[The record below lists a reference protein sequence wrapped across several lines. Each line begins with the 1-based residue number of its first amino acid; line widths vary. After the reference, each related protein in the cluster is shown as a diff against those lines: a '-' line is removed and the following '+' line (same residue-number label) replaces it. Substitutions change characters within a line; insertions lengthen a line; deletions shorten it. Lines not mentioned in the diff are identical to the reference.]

1 MASIISE
8 CDDMKRSRNVR
19 SGNEEEDVQKGP
31 KVVAV
36 VREKKDT
43 FSRKKKKRNEE
54 NINIHIYKFLKK
66 KALTLK

>member
-1 MASIISE
+1 MAGIISE

-36 VREKKDT
+36 VRGKKGYI
-43 FSRKKKKRNEE
+43 FQKKKK
-54 NINIHIYKFLKK
+54 KK
-66 KALTLK
+66 

>member
-1 MASIISE
+1 MAGIISE

-36 VREKKDT
+36 VRGKNGYI
-43 FSRKKKKRNEE
+43 FQRKKKK
-54 NINIHIYKFLKK
+54 
-66 KALTLK
+66 

>member
-1 MASIISE
+1 MAGIISE

-36 VREKKDT
+36 VRGKKGYI
-43 FSRKKKKRNEE
+43 FQKKKKEMKK
-54 NINIHIYKFLKK
+54 ILIYISTSF
-66 KALTLK
+66 

>member
-1 MASIISE
+1 
-8 CDDMKRSRNVR
+8 MKRSRNVR

>member
-1 MASIISE
+1 MAGIISE

-36 VREKKDT
+36 VRGKNGYI
-43 FSRKKKKRNEE
+43 FQRKKKEMKK
-54 NINIHIYKFLKK
+54 ILIYISTSF
-66 KALTLK
+66 

>member
-1 MASIISE
+1 MAGIISE

-19 SGNEEEDVQKGP
+19 SGNEEEDVQKDP

-36 VREKKDT
+36 VRGKKGYI
-43 FSRKKKKRNEE
+43 FQKKKRNEE

-66 KALTLK
+66 KQQV

>member
-1 MASIISE
+1 MAGIISE

-43 FSRKKKKRNEE
+43 FSRKKKK
-54 NINIHIYKFLKK
+54 KK
-66 KALTLK
+66 KK

>member
-1 MASIISE
+1 MAGIISE

-36 VREKKDT
+36 VRGKKGYI
-43 FSRKKKKRNEE
+43 FQKKKKKEMKK
-54 NINIHIYKFLKK
+54 ILIYISTSF
-66 KALTLK
+66 

>member
-1 MASIISE
+1 MAGIISE

-36 VREKKDT
+36 VREKKGYI
-43 FSRKKKKRNEE
+43 FQKKKKEMKK
-54 NINIHIYKFLKK
+54 ILIYISTSF
-66 KALTLK
+66 

>member
-1 MASIISE
+1 
-8 CDDMKRSRNVR
+8 MKRSRNVR

-43 FSRKKKKRNEE
+43 FSRKKKRNEE

>member
-1 MASIISE
+1 MAGIISE
-8 CDDMKRSRNVR
+8 CDDMKRSRNVG

-36 VREKKDT
+36 VRGKKDT
-43 FSRKKKKRNEE
+43 FSRKKRNEE

-66 KALTLK
+66 KQQV

>member
-1 MASIISE
+1 MAGIISE
-8 CDDMKRSRNVR
+8 CDDMQRSRNVR

>member
-1 MASIISE
+1 MAGIISE

-43 FSRKKKKRNEE
+43 FSREKKKKEMKK
-54 NINIHIYKFLKK
+54 ILIYISTSF
-66 KALTLK
+66 

>member
-1 MASIISE
+1 MAGIISE

-43 FSRKKKKRNEE
+43 FSRKKKKKEMKK
-54 NINIHIYKFLKK
+54 ILIYISTSF
-66 KALTLK
+66 